1 MTGQPVTTKEK
12 ILEAAADIFGREG
25 FKATTIRRI
34 AESAQ
39 VNVAAINYH
48 FRDKE
53 GLYAAVLEHV
63 FHTGFARFP
72 SHGGIDD
79 GMPPER
85 QLYFFIR
92 TMFYRLLSSEG
103 WGGRHGKGRLIA
115 RELLDPSPAF
125 ESVLDAYIKPHK
137 ELLLSILVAISG
149 RNPGPELLLPCA
161 VSIIGQCLYYALA
174 APVIKRITGSDV
186 PIETQLDRLSEFVWR
201 FSLGGIAAIVS
212 GVGAGSVP
220 DPQPHSTPFSPLDEP

>member
-1 MTGQPVTTKEK
+1 MTGQPTTTKEK
-12 ILEAAADIFGREG
+12 ILEAAGAIFGREG

-34 AESAQ
+34 ADSAG

-63 FHTGFARFP
+63 FHAGFTRFP
-72 SHGGIDD
+72 SHGGIDG

-92 TMFYRLLSSEG
+92 AMFYRLLSSEG

-125 ESVLDAYIKPHK
+125 EAVLDRYIKPHK
-137 ELLLSILVAISG
+137 ELLLTILIGIIG
-149 RNPGPELLLPCA
+149 RNPGPEILLPCA

-174 APVIKRITGSDV
+174 APVIKKITGNDA

-201 FSLGGIAAIVS
+201 FSLGGIAGIVS
-212 GVGAGSVP
+212 GAEAGRDP
-220 DPQPHSTPFSPLDEP
+220 DPHPHSPPFSPPKKP

>member
-1 MTGQPVTTKEK
+1 MTGQPTTTKEK
-12 ILEAAADIFGREG
+12 ILEAAGDIFGREG

-34 AESAQ
+34 AEAAR

-48 FRDKE
+48 FRDKQ

-63 FHTGFARFP
+63 FDTGFTRFP
-72 SHGGIDD
+72 SHGGIES

-85 QLYFFIR
+85 QLFIFIR
-92 TMFYRLLSSEG
+92 SMFYRLLSREG
-103 WGGRHGKGRLIA
+103 WGGRDGKGRLIA

-125 ESVLDAYIKPHK
+125 EAMLDQYIKPHK
-137 ELLLSILVAISG
+137 ELLLTILVGIIG
-149 RNPGPELLLPCA
+149 RNPGPQILLPSA

-186 PIETQLDRLSEFVWR
+186 PIETQLDGLSEFVWR
-201 FSLGGIAAIVS
+201 FSLGGIERIVS
-212 GVGAGSVP
+212 DEKALGNI
-220 DPQPHSTPFSPLDEP
+220 DPQPHSNPLSPSEEP